1 MHLLDDGGQ
10 AATAAGE
17 RVLRGQELGA
27 GEDLCANQPLTTS
40 DGVQTRRDN
49 LIYAL
54 ARTLSRM
61 PEKWPAGTMTGN
73 VPAGDDGGTGR
84 GDWTCS
90 A

>member
-1 MHLLDDGGQ
+1 M
-10 AATAAGE
+10 
-17 RVLRGQELGA
+17 
-27 GEDLCANQPLTTS
+27 TTVIIFPVF
-40 DGVQTRRDN
+40 G
-49 LIYAL
+49 

-61 PEKWPAGTMTGN
+61 PEKCPAGTMTGN